1 VIGLK
6 TLDEY
11 LKYGDVPD
19 ELRQLLDA
27 EVSEKIRLQ
36 KEVSSLEKENE
47 RAWEAVGFARPPK
60 RIL

>member
-6 TLDEY
+6 TLEEY

-47 RAWEAVGFARPPK
+47 RAWEAVPLVK
-60 RIL
+60 RVKI